1 LEEYITESLQILLIA
16 LGRIQTSMSL
26 QQVEKRYGAIM
37 HWRLSVKGNEKIA
50 IVEMIIAIMLPI
62 IIVAFGVMLSMTI
75 I

>member
-1 LEEYITESLQILLIA
+1 
-16 LGRIQTSMSL
+16 
-26 QQVEKRYGAIM
+26 M

>member
-1 LEEYITESLQILLIA
+1 
-16 LGRIQTSMSL
+16 M
-26 QQVEKRYGAIM
+26 
-37 HWRLSVKGNEKIA
+37 KGNEKIA